1 MEVRRADGL
10 VTQLECAQ
18 AMHDFDKCRNGVL
31 KAELEEAEARLRE
44 QIEVNKNQFGT
55 QYDELKN
62 WLIASESLQE
72 KRYEA
77 MSGTINAQWKWFA
90 ITIVLIVL
98 SMSGGSALASV
109 ISI

>member
-18 AMHDFDKCRNGVL
+18 TMHDFDKCRNVVL

-44 QIEVNKNQFGT
+44 QIEENKNRFGT

-77 MSGTINAQWKWFA
+77 MTCTINAQWKWFA
-90 ITIVLIVL
+90 VTVVLIVI
-98 SMSGGSALASV
+98 SMFGGSNLASI

>member
-1 MEVRRADGL
+1 MEVMRADGL

-18 AMHDFDKCRNGVL
+18 AMFDFDKCRNGVL
-31 KAELEEAEARLRE
+31 RSELEKAEARLRE
-44 QIEVNKNQFGT
+44 QIEENKNQFGT

-77 MSGTINAQWKWFA
+77 MSNTINAQWKWFA
-90 ITIVLIVL
+90 VTVVLIVL
-98 SMSGGSALASV
+98 SMFGGSSLASI